1 MAARRNISLPEDLD
15 EAARA
20 EGLNVSA
27 LAQQA
32 IVDALDQRARMA
44 RLDAWLDELDA
55 RHGPPSG
62 KAVAEAE
69 AWVASGARVAKAGHL
84 TAQALEEPAARVR
97 AAVARTKKSGAA
109 KADRVVVREAK
120 TGTVK
125 TNRTTE
131 RSAKTT
137 SESTLS
143 QGRTRRAKR

>member
-55 RHGPPSG
+55 RHGPPSE

-69 AWVASGARVAKAGHL
+69 AWVASGTRVAKAGHL
-84 TAQALEEPAARVR
+84 AAQALEEPAARAR
-97 AAVARTKKSGAA
+97 AARTKQSGAA

-125 TNRTTE
+125 TNRTTDP
-131 RSAKTT
+131 SAQTT